1 MASYIAIF
9 LSLVCIIL
17 LIILLARFKKYFS
30 PDSVIEKARIQ
41 MNKMVSD
48 INNQT
53 NRDLELIREANR
65 RVKALLSD
73 ADQKMDQF
81 KQATDRLR
89 EMIAIADKLEEQ
101 YEKPQLYYEN
111 KNISNIKPVGQYK
124 RNIATQNYTNNQNV
138 DPNASFQLT
147 TARQGS
153 LFDEE
158 ADFQPE
164 SKSILKDETT
174 VTPDGAAY
182 KEVPLIVTKIF
193 DEKPVINK
201 TEKQGKQLNENIRKL
216 FSQGYQVEEIAKK
229 LSCSITEVQ
238 FIIDML

>member
-17 LIILLARFKKYFS
+17 LIILLIKFKKYFS
-30 PDSVIEKARIQ
+30 PDSVIEKARNQ

-53 NRDLELIREANR
+53 NRDLELIRESNR
-65 RVKALLSD
+65 RVKALLAE
-73 ADQKMDQF
+73 ADQKMEQF

-89 EMIAIADKLEEQ
+89 EMIAIADKLDNQ
-101 YEKPQLYYEN
+101 YETPQVYYEN
-111 KNISNIKPVGQYK
+111 QNLSNIKPVGQHS
-124 RNIATQNYTNNQNV
+124 RTIAVQKYQNYSNI
-138 DPNASFQLT
+138 DPNASFQV
-147 TARQGS
+147 TAAKQGS
-153 LFDEE
+153 LFDDEP
-158 ADFQPE
+158 APVIQE
-164 SKSILKDETT
+164 SLLKDETT
-174 VTPDGAAY
+174 VTSEGAAY
-182 KEVPLIVTKIF
+182 KEVPLIVTKVF

-216 FSQGYQVEEIAKK
+216 FNQGYQVEEIAKK